1 MTLPLSAVASMYR
14 HAERQLTDT
23 RRKFNRLARIEKA
36 LKAGKEAPD
45 DGGELFTPHR
55 LEEARNQMNRA
66 DAEFKKARERLNA
79 ADKK

>member
-1 MTLPLSAVASMYR
+1 MTLTLSAVASMYR
-14 HAERQLTDT
+14 HAERQLTET
-23 RRKFNRLARIEKA
+23 RRRFNRLARIEKA
-36 LKAGKEAPD
+36 LKAGKEALD

-79 ADKK
+79 VDKK

>member
-1 MTLPLSAVASMYR
+1 MTLTLSAVASMYR
-14 HAERQLTDT
+14 HAERQLTET
-23 RRKFNRLARIEKA
+23 RRRFNRLARIEKA

-66 DAEFKKARERLNA
+66 DAEFMKARERLNA
-79 ADKK
+79 MDKK